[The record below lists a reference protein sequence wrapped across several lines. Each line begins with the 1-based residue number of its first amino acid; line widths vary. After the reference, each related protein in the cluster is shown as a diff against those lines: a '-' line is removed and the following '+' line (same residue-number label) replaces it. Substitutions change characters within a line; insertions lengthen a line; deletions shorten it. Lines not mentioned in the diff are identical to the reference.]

1 MGTILRM
8 STLTDQASLSRPDG
22 CKRTRRRWRF
32 QPRGLLGLI
41 LLAVFAINLYVLAD
55 GVVRLIRFRRD
66 EATLRQQQSRQ
77 LKLNRS
83 LQQNRDWM
91 AGDDYLREQ
100 ARNLGYTSPDEPSI
114 STGDPSPPAVS
125 PVKRRRTRPCPP
137 Y

>member
-1 MGTILRM
+1 MGTVLRM
-8 STLTDQASLSRPDG
+8 STLTDRASLSRPDG
-22 CKRTRRRWRF
+22 FRRTRRRWRF

-55 GVVRLIRFRRD
+55 GVVRLIKFRRD
-66 EATLRQQQSRQ
+66 EAALRQQQSRQ

-100 ARNLGYTSPDEPSI
+100 AHNLGYTSPDEPSI
-114 STGDPSPPAVS
+114 PTGDPPPAES
-125 PVKRRRTRPCPP
+125 PVKRRRARPSPP